1 MKRKRQQ
8 KQKHIHFCI
17 FVNKRATNY
26 SRRFVKRL
34 TDKIRNAGGYFTI
47 FDPDSPGGMVV
58 TSQQAVGL
66 REWQRNAPHNFVRR
80 GEVTALIAVGGDG
93 TFNLIAR
100 AAYKSVLPIGILP
113 MGRDNNIAKS
123 IMGTDD
129 PGEAVK
135 IIMKRNYQKI
145 DVARVG
151 KQLFFGSAGIG
162 FIPALA
168 EHLQNTKL
176 PRFSI
181 GWSRMGSKVVEKVNT
196 HKATVKIDSFRF
208 DMPVYMI
215 NINLLPFT
223 AGLELSPAS
232 IADDRKAELIID
244 MNSDKKIFSSYLK
257 HLKKGNYYYGSE
269 IKLFRGQDISLE
281 SVWKSKLYLDG
292 ELFDINE
299 DKLEVKFTDYPLKV
313 YSL

>member
-1 MKRKRQQ
+1 MKRKRHQ
-8 KQKHIHFCI
+8 KQKHTHFCI
-17 FVNKRATNY
+17 FVNKQATNY
-26 SRRFVKRL
+26 SGRFVKRL
-34 TDKIRNAGGYFTI
+34 TDRIRRSGGYFTL
-47 FDPDSPGGMVV
+47 FDPDTPGGMVV
-58 TSQQAVGL
+58 TSQQASGL
-66 REWQRNAPHNFVRR
+66 RQWQRGTPYNFTRR
-80 GEVTALIAVGGDG
+80 GKVTALIAVGGDG
-93 TFNLIAR
+93 TFNLVAR

-129 PGEAVK
+129 PGEAIK

-151 KQLFFGSAGIG
+151 KQLFFGSAGLG
-162 FIPALA
+162 FIPALT
-168 EHLQNTKL
+168 EHLKDRKP

-181 GWSRMGSKVVEKVNT
+181 GWNRLGSKVADKLHV
-196 HKATVKIDSFRF
+196 HKSTIKIDSFRF

-215 NINLLPFT
+215 NINLLPYT

-244 MNSDKKIFSSYLK
+244 MNNDKKIFSSYLK
-257 HLKKGNYYYGSE
+257 NLKNGNYFYGSE
-269 IKLFRGQDISLE
+269 IKLFRGQEITLD
-281 SVWKSKLYLDG
+281 SVWKSKLYIDG
-292 ELFDINE
+292 ELVDIDDE
-299 DKLEVKFTDYPLKV
+299 SLEVKLTDYPLKV

>member
-8 KQKHIHFCI
+8 KQKHIHFCLFI
-17 FVNKRATNY
+17 NKHATNY
-26 SRRFVKRL
+26 SGRFVKRL
-34 TDKIRNAGGYFTI
+34 TDRIRNIGGYYTI
-47 FDPDSPGGMVV
+47 FDPDTPGGMVV
-58 TSQQAVGL
+58 TSQQASGL
-66 REWQRNAPHNFVRR
+66 RQWQRGTPNNFTRR
-80 GEVTALIAVGGDG
+80 GQVTALIAVGGDG
-93 TFNLIAR
+93 TFNLVAR

-129 PGEAVK
+129 PSEAIK

-162 FIPALA
+162 FIPALM
-168 EHLQNTKL
+168 EHFQNRKL

-181 GWSRMGSKVVEKVNT
+181 GWGRMGSKVAEKVNAQ
-196 HKATVKIDSFRF
+196 KAIVKIDSFRF
-208 DMPVYMI
+208 DIPVYMI

-223 AGLELSPAS
+223 AGLEISPSS

-244 MNSDKKIFSSYLK
+244 MNNNKKIFSSYLK

-292 ELFDINE
+292 ELFDITEEN
-299 DKLEVKFTDYPLKV
+299 LEVKLTDYPLKV